1 MPSQPISEQEN
12 QAINDVVRGW
22 RSWARARG
30 LDPDQPSRI
39 DLRAFAHQ
47 LAQQAGEDGEPPLP
61 GLGEEDYAARILK
74 ALALRGFL
82 PPRAR

>member
-12 QAINDVVRGW
+12 QAINDVVRAW

-30 LDPDQPSRI
+30 LDADQPSRI
-39 DLRAFAHQ
+39 DLRAFAHH
-47 LAQQAGEDGEPPLP
+47 LAQKAGEDGELPLP
-61 GLGEEDYAARILK
+61 SLGAEDYVGRILK

-82 PPRAR
+82 FS

>member
-12 QAINDVVRGW
+12 QAINDVVRAW

-39 DLRAFAHQ
+39 DLRAFAHH
-47 LAQQAGEDGEPPLP
+47 LAQQAGEGGEIPLP
-61 GLGEEDYAARILK
+61 GLDEEDYTARILK